1 MKALAAGRSASLALL
16 FLSVYG
22 GCNWMTAQRTDVGV
36 WYYEWER
43 LIPFW
48 PLMIVPYLSIDAFFL
63 VAPFL
68 CRDRN
73 ELRTMSARIATAIV
87 VAGMCFAVIPLR
99 FAFDRPAIDGWLG
112 VLFNGFTTLDRP
124 FNLFP
129 SLHITL
135 AVILADTYARH
146 TSGLLRIALL
156 VWFALIGLSTVFT
169 FQHHVVDLAG
179 GLLLATI
186 VHSLIRER
194 DGSPHEATRNVRVGA
209 YYAIGSGL
217 AAFLAAMLWPWGA
230 LLLWPAL
237 SLAIVCA
244 AYLGLGSAVLAKAN
258 GRIPIST
265 RILLWPYFIG
275 QRASLG
281 YYRRQCPAYN
291 VVVPGVWIGRRLD
304 EDEAGAAIAAGV
316 TAVLDL
322 TAEFDETSAF
332 RRIAYANV
340 QTLDLTAPSAV
351 ALNAAVQFVSEE
363 SRRGIV
369 YVHCKIGYSRSAAV
383 VGAWLLT
390 AGHARTTEEA
400 IGFVRRVR
408 PQAIVRPEAV
418 AAIRQ
423 FEAALSGSAQRV
435 HRRPSLERACVSI
448 ILAAAAR
455 LICGAPRWFDAVP
468 STRQRIY
475 FANHTSHLDFVA
487 IWGSLPSAARA
498 RTLPVVGRDYWDG
511 GPIRRLL
518 ARRVLHAVLVDRAHG
533 AMHRQATIAS
543 ARRSVQCAA
552 EALATGASLIIFP
565 EGTRGSGGTVGPF
578 KSGLYHL
585 CRTHPDVELVPVF
598 LENLNRILPKGE
610 AVPLPVTG
618 RITFGQPMRLQ
629 PGEGKTQFLLR
640 ARTALLM
647 VPVCTSPST
656 AISRAS

>member
-1 MKALAAGRSASLALL
+1 MKALAARRSASLALL
-16 FLSVYG
+16 FLGVYG

-68 CRDRN
+68 CRDRD
-73 ELRTMSARIATAIV
+73 ELRVLSARIATAIV
-87 VAGMCFAVIPLR
+87 VAGICFAVFPLR

-112 VLFNGFTTLDRP
+112 ALFNGFTTLDRP
-124 FNLFP
+124 YNLFP

-186 VHSLIRER
+186 VHYLIRER
-194 DGSPHEATRNVRVGA
+194 GGSPHGATRNVRIGA

-217 AAFLAAMLWPWGA
+217 AALLAAMLWPWGA

-244 AYLGLGSAVLAKAN
+244 AYLGLGPAVLAKAN

-275 QRASLG
+275 QRASLS

-322 TAEFDETSAF
+322 TAEFDEVSAF
-332 RRIAYANV
+332 RRVAYASV
-340 QTLDLTAPSAV
+340 PTLDLTAPSAD
-351 ALNAAVQFVSEE
+351 ALNAAVRFVSEE

-390 AGHARTTEEA
+390 ARHARTTEEA

-423 FEAALSGSAQRV
+423 FEAVLSGSVRPV
-435 HRRPSLERACVSI
+435 HRRPSLERALCLGHPGVGGTADLRRASMVRRRSFNPPADLLCESHEPSRFRGDLGQPAGI
-448 ILAAAAR
+448 GARQHAPRRRARLLGRRTDPAAHRPARAAR
-455 LICGAPRWFDAVP
+455 RAR
-468 STRQRIY
+468 RQRNQRRASSGHDCVGATQRAVCRGGSRDGRV
-475 FANHTSHLDFVA
+475 FDHLSGGYARVWRDRRTVQER
-487 IWGSLPSAARA
+487 SLPSVPDASRRGARA
-498 RTLPVVGRDYWDG
+498 GIPREP
-511 GPIRRLL
+511 
-518 ARRVLHAVLVDRAHG
+518 
-533 AMHRQATIAS
+533 Q
-543 ARRSVQCAA
+543 
-552 EALATGASLIIFP
+552 
-565 EGTRGSGGTVGPF
+565 
-578 KSGLYHL
+578 
-585 CRTHPDVELVPVF
+585 PDPA
-598 LENLNRILPKGE
+598 KG
-610 AVPLPVTG
+610 
-618 RITFGQPMRLQ
+618 
-629 PGEGKTQFLLR
+629 
-640 ARTALLM
+640 
-647 VPVCTSPST
+647 
-656 AISRAS
+656 